1 MTGADGMNRRT
12 TETDMPVMQD
22 KELTPQELVQYV
34 RDICDAEALELMLR
48 GNRVYIPYM
57 MSDAVEAWCV
67 LEDAEVPEDMPE
79 DTEDVID
86 AVALCAEGRQGRCGS
101 VMSTQI
107 CHGRPAF
114 SRMKPAELS
123 QMR

>member
-12 TETDMPVMQD
+12 TETNMPVMQD

-86 AVALCAEGRQGRCGS
+86 AVALCAEGRQG
-101 VMSTQI
+101 I
-107 CHGRPAF
+107 
-114 SRMKPAELS
+114 
-123 QMR
+123 